1 METPPGEVVP
11 RAAAL
16 SRMDRVTILPFE
28 AARTV
33 SAPTRTAER
42 IRRYDRPGPRY
53 TSYPT
58 AVELHEGVGE
68 GTYGEH
74 LARAAAGSGPL
85 SLYLHLPFCEER
97 CLYCG
102 CNVVVTRQRQIAAVY
117 LDHLAREIA
126 EVARRLGSRRTL
138 RQLHWGGG
146 TPTYLDPEQMR
157 WLQARVLADFDLT
170 ADAEVAIEVDPR
182 VTSGEHL
189 AVLRELGFHRLSL
202 GVQDF
207 TPEVQEAVRRIQP
220 YEATRDLV
228 VEARR
233 LGFRSLNVDL
243 IYGLPRQTPA
253 TFRQTLDR
261 VVELRPERVAV
272 YSYAHMPWIKV
283 QQRRIDA
290 ATLPAPEV
298 KLELIAAA
306 IDRFRAAGYRAI
318 GMDHFAL
325 PDDELG
331 RALDDGT
338 LWRNFMGY
346 TVRRT
351 DTTIA
356 CGLSAIGDVAGGY
369 FQNERKL
376 ARYQRRVAQTGLATE
391 HGIVLTDDDR
401 LRRRAIT
408 SLMCTL
414 RIDFDEL
421 ANDFGVDPRR
431 ELAESLRALRP
442 LEDDGL
448 VRVGEAGVEVT
459 AEGRLFVRNAAMAFD
474 AYLQPSA
481 EVGAAP
487 RFSRTI

>member
-1 METPPGEVVP
+1 VVTYAATAPAAPPP
-11 RAAAL
+11 
-16 SRMDRVTILPFE
+16 
-28 AARTV
+28 
-33 SAPTRTAER
+33 RTAER

-58 AVELHEGVGE
+58 AVEMHESVGE

-74 LARAAAGSGPL
+74 LARAAAEHRRLSPL

-102 CNVVVTRQRQIAAVY
+102 CNVVVTHRRELAALY
-117 LDHLAREIA
+117 LDHLEREIA
-126 EVARRLGSRRTL
+126 EVARRLGPRRVL

-146 TPTYLDPEQMR
+146 TPTYLAPDEMR
-157 WLQARVLADFDLT
+157 RLQAAVLREFELAP
-170 ADAEVAIEVDPR
+170 DAGVAAEVDPR
-182 VTSGEHL
+182 VTTFEHL
-189 AVLRELGFHRLSL
+189 AVLRELGFNRLSV

-207 TPEVQEAVRRIQP
+207 TPEVQEAVHRVQP
-220 YEATRDLV
+220 YGETKALLD
-228 VEARR
+228 EARR

-243 IYGLPRQTPA
+243 IYGLPHQTVES
-253 TFRQTLDR
+253 FGETLDL
-261 VVELRPERVAV
+261 VMGLRPERVAV

-290 ATLPAPEV
+290 ATLPTPEV
-298 KLELIAAA
+298 KLGLIAASVDA
-306 IDRFRAAGYRAI
+306 FEEAGYLAI

-325 PDDELG
+325 PEDEMG
-331 RALDDGT
+331 RALSDGT

-376 ARYQRRVAQTGLATE
+376 VRYQRRVAETGLATE
-391 HGIVLTDDDR
+391 RGIVLTAEDA
-401 LRRRAIT
+401 LRRRVIT
-408 SLMCTL
+408 SLMC
-414 RIDFDEL
+414 RMGFSFGEL
-421 ANDFGVDPRR
+421 EADFGVDPRKA
-431 ELAESLRALRP
+431 LAGSLRALRP
-442 LEDDGL
+442 LAEDGL
-448 VRVGEAGVEVT
+448 VRVGEEGVEVT
-459 AEGRLFVRNAAMAFD
+459 EEGRLFVRTVAMAFD
-474 AYLQPSA
+474 AYLRGA
-481 EVGAAP
+481 NEEAAAP